1 MRIRTVLLSWLVTIL
16 LAAPGFA
23 QIVNDERGN
32 CPSKDANGDWLCSAA
47 NYGDVNAP
55 GVRSVFNLLVIGV
68 TETGILTN
76 TGSVAYNVVIEQGL
90 RWGDGVKVTPGQ
102 SINIA
107 PLDNGIF
114 SWAVWAPVIIVSPD
128 IASQAKALI
137 HINAR
142 TPPKMTC
149 EEVCTTRWNGC
160 HQGCSLDPHTNAWCR
175 AGCDSAQYLCL
186 DRCAHR

>member
-16 LAAPGFA
+16 LASPCFA
-23 QIVNDERGN
+23 QIVHDEHGN

-47 NYGDVNAP
+47 NYGDANAP

-102 SINIA
+102 SINIG

-128 IASQAKALI
+128 ISVASKGA
-137 HINAR
+137 
-142 TPPKMTC
+142 
-149 EEVCTTRWNGC
+149 
-160 HQGCSLDPHTNAWCR
+160 DPHQR
-175 AGCDSAQYLCL
+175 AHSAKHDLRRSLHHQVEWMSPRLL
-186 DRCAHR
+186 ARSAHECVVPCGLRFRAVPLPRPMRA